1 MQPVQR
7 RTRDVETSGDGSLRF
22 SRYGDERRLQSPV
35 RCEADTSAR
44 RCTLAVWVMV
54 AVRGTAVQGR
64 RCRSRRPHESDPVV
78 EGRRAIEGM
87 WAACE
92 CSLGSLGR
100 KVNLNFSGVRTPFLT
115 RSSIPITTPSVLLV
129 SLELSSRSE
138 SSKRSCEQLCPHLV
152 ATPPERLEWTIS

>member
-1 MQPVQR
+1 MQR

-87 WAACE
+87 WAACDE
-92 CSLGSLGR
+92 W
-100 KVNLNFSGVRTPFLT
+100 
-115 RSSIPITTPSVLLV
+115 SSVEIKSELHAVISRDSVIDGL
-129 SLELSSRSE
+129 
-138 SSKRSCEQLCPHLV
+138 
-152 ATPPERLEWTIS
+152 A